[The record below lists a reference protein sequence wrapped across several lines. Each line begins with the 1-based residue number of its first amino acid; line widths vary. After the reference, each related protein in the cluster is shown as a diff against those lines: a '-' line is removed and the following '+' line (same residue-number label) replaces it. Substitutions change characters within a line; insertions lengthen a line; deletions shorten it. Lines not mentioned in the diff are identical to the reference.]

1 MRVRLLRAIAD
12 QLESRRD
19 QIVEVGMQETALA
32 DERLTGEL
40 TRTVHQA
47 RLFADVVEE
56 GGYRETTIDHARDT
70 PMGPG
75 PDVRRMLVPIGA
87 VAVFGA
93 SNFPLAVSVPGG
105 DTIFALAAGCP
116 VIVKAHPSHPVPP
129 RPTPPSGR

>member
-1 MRVRLLRAIAD
+1 MRTDGGFRKTMVACLL
-12 QLESRRD
+12 L
-19 QIVEVGMQETALA
+19 ALSA
-32 DERLTGEL
+32 GCSMPAPPRPREAKGGNREGGG
-40 TRTVHQA
+40 R
-47 RLFADVVEE
+47 E

-116 VIVKAHPSHPVPP
+116 VIVKAHPSHPVAP
-129 RPTPPSGR
+129 RPLGADL